1 MQGRYKTQLAEKI
14 RKRQAKVGVMG
25 LGYIGLPLALEFA
38 KRGFSVTGID
48 IDANRV
54 RQIQEGKSYSPD
66 VNGTEL
72 KRQVRSGRLKAANGF
87 ELLGDLDCISICV
100 PTPLIEEETPDIS
113 YIIQAIR
120 EVCKRRKKGQL
131 ITLESSTYPGTT
143 EEVALPILNKGGYQV
158 GRDFFLAFSPERL
171 DPGNVKYHT
180 HEIPRVIGG
189 VTIAC
194 GELAGL
200 LYRQIVK
207 DVTIVSSPRTAEMV
221 KLMENAFRNVNI
233 AFVNELAQLC
243 FRLGIDIWEVIEGAK
258 TKPFGFMPFYPGPG
272 VGGICIPLAPRYIIW
287 RAHKEGIRLPL
298 LERSCKVNSDMPLY
312 VVERVQRLL
321 AEGRRRGRTLKGS
334 KILLLGMTYKKDVAD
349 TKMTPALEILHCLRQ
364 QGAEVSF
371 SDPYVPEILN
381 HGEVLESRPL
391 SPTLFKS
398 MDCTVIVTDHSNID
412 YRQVVRHS
420 RLVLDTKNALKGLT
434 GPNVF
439 RL

>member
-1 MQGRYKTQLAEKI
+1 MQGRHKTQLTEKI

-48 IDANRV
+48 TDANRV

-66 VNGTEL
+66 VNGAEL
-72 KRQVRSGRLKAANGF
+72 KRLVRSGRFKATDGF
-87 ELLGDLDCISICV
+87 ELLEDLDCISICV

-131 ITLESSTYPGTT
+131 ITLESTTSPGTT
-143 EEVALPILNKGGYQV
+143 EEVVLPILSEGGYKV

-189 VTIAC
+189 VTTAC

-200 LYRQIVK
+200 LYRQIVEN
-207 DVTIVSSPRTAEMV
+207 VTIVSSPRTAEMI
-221 KLMENAFRNVNI
+221 KLLENAFRNVNI

-243 FRLGIDIWEVIEGAK
+243 FRLGVDIWEVIEGAK

-287 RAHKEGIRLPL
+287 RAHKEGLRLPL
-298 LERSCKVNSDMPLY
+298 LEQSCKVNVFMPLY
-312 VVERVQRLL
+312 VVERVRKLL
-321 AEGRRRGRTLKGS
+321 TDSGRTLSGS
-334 KILLLGMTYKKDVAD
+334 KILLLGMAYKKDVAD
-349 TKMTPALEILHCLRQ
+349 TRKSPALGILRHLRQ

-371 SDPYVPEILN
+371 SDPYVPKILN
-381 HGEVLESRPL
+381 HGEVLESRSL
-391 SPTLFKS
+391 SPALLKG
-398 MDCTVIVTDHSNID
+398 MDCTIIVTDHSNVD
-412 YRQVVRHS
+412 YRQVIRHS
-420 RLVLDTKNALKGLT
+420 RLVLDTKNVLKGLA
-434 GPNVF
+434 GPNIF